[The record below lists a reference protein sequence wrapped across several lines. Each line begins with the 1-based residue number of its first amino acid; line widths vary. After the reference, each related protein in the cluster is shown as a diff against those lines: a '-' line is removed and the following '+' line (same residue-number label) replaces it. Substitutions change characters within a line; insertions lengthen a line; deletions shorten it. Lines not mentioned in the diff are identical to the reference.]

1 MAWGRNSVG
10 RRASD
15 RKKPEDVRAEIAVP
29 LSVFI
34 EERLEAGV
42 AGAADGQARAV
53 DQYRKPAVFAVGF
66 DARHAFKIDD
76 VRAVNAHEA
85 RSLQAGFQAGDR
97 LLLQVFRAVTRQG
110 HILILGSSAVDLPP
124 VN

>member
-15 RKKPEDVRAEIAVP
+15 RKKPEDVRVEIAVP
-29 LSVFI
+29 RSVFI

-76 VRAVNAHEA
+76 VRSRRASCGAKNGCGRGPCQESACILPRLALAWPH
-85 RSLQAGFQAGDR
+85 FQA
-97 LLLQVFRAVTRQG
+97 LY
-110 HILILGSSAVDLPP
+110 LPQ
-124 VN
+124 N